1 MTAVGFYELLC
12 WPTRRLVEHGIAA
25 GAVTKL
31 RFQETGHT
39 RPLDPS
45 WAPTFGSWGGVVGV
59 ETLAQLAGKP
69 VERVRAYAKETGLR
83 FANRGLHRTHGELAI
98 ALWCARGSSPQESCR
113 KFGVWPGERRILC
126 SAAQLLVDST
136 ADGFASISKLPM
148 HELETRFAALKL
160 ELKPPAAVLRAAR
173 WSIDDHFAE
182 LEPAVMQPQTAKETT

>member
-45 WAPTFGSWGGVVGV
+45 WAPTFGSWGGVGDV

-83 FANRGLHRTHGELAI
+83 FAHRNLRRTRAELAV
-98 ALWCARGSSPQESCR
+98 ALWCDRTSPQEACR

-126 SAAQLLVDST
+126 SAAQLLVDASSDRFT
-136 ADGFASISKLPM
+136 SISKLPM
-148 HELETRFAALKL
+148 HELERRFAALKL

-173 WSIDDHFAE
+173 WNRDDHLGLVGSSKMNNVAS
-182 LEPAVMQPQTAKETT
+182 KETT